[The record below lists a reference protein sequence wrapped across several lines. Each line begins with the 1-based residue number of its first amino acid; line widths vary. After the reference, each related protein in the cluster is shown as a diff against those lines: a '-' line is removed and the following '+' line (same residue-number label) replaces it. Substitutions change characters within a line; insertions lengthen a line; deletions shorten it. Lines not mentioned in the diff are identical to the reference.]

1 MIWFLRS
8 LGMHGYK
15 KVSVVKKKKN
25 CKMQHTPSSKTGL
38 TLYLHYILLTLPVIL
53 LGLEY

>member
-1 MIWFLRS
+1 MDI
-8 LGMHGYK
+8 K
-15 KVSVVKKKKN
+15 KSQLLKKKN
-25 CKMQHTPSSKTGL
+25 CEMQHTPSSKTGL